1 MGMNFWKGND
11 TICGLD
17 WKFARHI
24 CTEASISP
32 VVAEEA
38 WRFRRTAKDLTEK
51 QLRDALEELTKAGY
65 LEKREGGFISTLEGR
80 NTLAMARWG
89 KPISRKRA
97 DELLEIALS
106 NASRYNSD
114 PAFPYHITELRV
126 FGSYLTD
133 KDPLGD
139 LDIAVVYEIRDSWD
153 DYFGWQYKYSPRYL
167 TIVEQA
173 FYPKQE
179 LVRYVSGKKQGL
191 SVVDQDLNEI
201 GAEYISYLLA

>member
-24 CTEASISP
+24 CTEASLGP
-32 VVAEEA
+32 VIAKET
-38 WRFRRTAKDLTEK
+38 WRFRKTTKELTEE
-51 QLRDALEELTKAGY
+51 QLQIALESLLKAGY
-65 LEKREGGFISTLEGR
+65 LEKREDGFVSTLEGR
-80 NTLAMARWG
+80 NSLAMARWG

-106 NASRYNSD
+106 NASRYNSN

-139 LDIAVVYEIRDSWD
+139 LDIAVAYEIRDSRD
-153 DYFGWQYKYSPRYL
+153 DHFGWQYKYSPAYL
-167 TIVEQA
+167 NIVQQV
-173 FYPKQE
+173 FYPREE

-201 GAEYISYLLA
+201 GAGYMSYLLA